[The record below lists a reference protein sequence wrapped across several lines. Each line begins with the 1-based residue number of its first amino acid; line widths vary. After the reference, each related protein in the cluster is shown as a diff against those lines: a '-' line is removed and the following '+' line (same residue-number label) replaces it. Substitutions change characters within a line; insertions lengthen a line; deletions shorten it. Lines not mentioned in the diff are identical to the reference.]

1 MIPVDV
7 PGINEAGAGGALEP
21 TLALNATITAAL
33 ASLLT
38 APADVPSVV
47 TTVQAQLGGTLAQA
61 IVVVWDYLDD
71 IYVSAGANQ
80 PNVNEYFTRLGI
92 EYAKYLKDG
101 GAALVEVTAKYVADG
116 GDAGT
121 VPDRQQS
128 LHDNLLGNLQTA
140 GLDQRYGV
148 DSAMN
153 LVMQGLISAIDA
165 DLLTRAYNDGSETNA
180 AQAAQT
186 LAWDMAK
193 GYVPA
198 ASGTL
203 TATDVD
209 AGEVLTWSISGASS
223 YGTMTIDAGTG
234 VWTYRLD
241 NADGDTQALTQGQVV
256 SETFT
261 ATVTDEF
268 GAVDTQTVTITVT
281 GSNDAPTTTPVTLAA
296 IAEDSGARLIT
307 QAELLAKPR
316 TSTSGR

>member
-1 MIPVDV
+1 M
-7 PGINEAGAGGALEP
+7 
-21 TLALNATITAAL
+21 
-33 ASLLT
+33 
-38 APADVPSVV
+38 
-47 TTVQAQLGGTLAQA
+47 
-61 IVVVWDYLDD
+61 
-71 IYVSAGANQ
+71 
-80 PNVNEYFTRLGI
+80 
-92 EYAKYLKDG
+92 
-101 GAALVEVTAKYVADG
+101 
-116 GDAGT
+116 
-121 VPDRQQS
+121 PDRQQS

-209 AGEVLTWSISGASS
+209 AGDVLTWSISGASS

-241 NADGDTQALTQGQVV
+241 SGRGHAGAHAGPSGQRDVHGDGDRRVRGGGHPDGDHHGLRQQRRAGDQLDERCGDCRFGDGVGGDPVDVPGINEAGAGGALEPTL
-256 SETFT
+256 
-261 ATVTDEF
+261 ALN
-268 GAVDTQTVTITVT
+268 ATITAALASLLTAPADVPSVVT
-281 GSNDAPTTTPVTLAA
+281 TVQAQLGGTLAQA
-296 IAEDSGARLIT
+296 IVVVWDYLDDIYVSAGAN
-307 QAELLAKPR
+307 QP
-316 TSTSGR
+316 TSTSPSPVWGSSMRST